1 MKNKIQQLI
10 SDSFQEII
18 DIRRHIHANPELSFH
33 EYKTSAFIQQKLT
46 EFGIPFDN
54 NIAENGVVGYIR
66 GKKPNKKVVALRAD
80 FDALPIEEANDVPY
94 KSQNHGVMHACGHDA
109 HTASLLGASKALK
122 HIEGELEGTVKLIFQ
137 PAEERLPGGA
147 SLMIKAGV
155 LENPTPSGILGQH
168 VHPILEAGKVGFC
181 PGMSMASA
189 DEIDMTIYG
198 SGGHGAMPHTTVDPI
213 VITSHI
219 ITALQQI
226 VSRNCSPIIPSVL
239 TFGYIQSK
247 GGTYNII
254 PDAVSLKG
262 TFRTMNEEWRFE
274 AHKLMT
280 RMATMMATSMGG
292 KCDFDIAVGY
302 PFLIN
307 DTNLTNRCKEAAIEY
322 LGKENVVDIPQRMT
336 SEDFA
341 YYTQEIKGCF
351 YRLGVRNEARGITSG
366 VHTPTFNID
375 EEALKVG
382 AGVMA
387 WLTVKELAS
396 AKI

>member
-1 MKNKIQQLI
+1 MKNKVQQFI
-10 SDSFQEII
+10 SDNFQEIV

-33 EYKTSAFIQQKLT
+33 EYKTSQFIQQKLT
-46 EFGIPFDN
+46 KFGIPFEN
-54 NIAENGVVGYIR
+54 NIAGNGVVGYIR
-66 GKKPNKKVVALRAD
+66 GKNPNKKVVALRAD

-94 KSQNHGVMHACGHDA
+94 KSQNQGVMHACGHDA

-122 HIEGELEGTVKLIFQ
+122 HIEGEIEGTVKLIFQ

-155 LENPTPSGILGQH
+155 LENPKPSGIMGQH
-168 VHPILEAGKVGFC
+168 VHPALEVGKVGFC

-198 SGGHGAMPHTTVDPI
+198 SGGHGAMPHNTVDPI

-239 TFGYIQSK
+239 TFGSIHSD

-254 PDAVSLKG
+254 PNAVTLKG

-274 AHKLMT
+274 AHELMT
-280 RMATMMATSMGG
+280 KMAKMMAESMGG
-292 KCDFDIAVGY
+292 KCDFDISVGY
-302 PFLIN
+302 PFLVN
-307 DTNLTNRCKEAAIEY
+307 DIELTNRCKTAAIEY
-322 LGKENVVDIPQRMT
+322 LGKENVVPIAQRMT
-336 SEDFA
+336 AEDFA
-341 YYTQEIKGCF
+341 HYTQKTKGCF

-375 EEALKVG
+375 EESLRVG

-387 WLTVKELAS
+387 WLTVRELQVQ
-396 AKI
+396 